1 MHTSC
6 DGSGSDLC
14 TFKAVYTGFLSDF
27 LYMFLHYFSLKID
40 FGAVCIFA
48 AMSGKMFPYNSANI
62 GRGWNEKKMQRER
75 YLSCMEFLTKVHF

>member
-1 MHTSC
+1 MYIQSRIYWFPFRFSIHVPT
-6 DGSGSDLC
+6 L
-14 TFKAVYTGFLSDF
+14 FLSV
-27 LYMFLHYFSLKID
+27 KID